1 MYIKHKLKNGIELD
15 FDDQNHIY
23 YCNGEKV
30 ESVTGIC
37 GKGIPKP
44 QLVNWLVYE
53 PIRYIK
59 DTINQMMDSEQTL
72 DRVKLERIV
81 HEAKNKTNKIKDD
94 AGLVGTVVHGLIEDF
109 LQGKKIPN
117 QSDKA
122 VVNCWNLFLDWWK
135 TQEYEVVELE
145 KKIFSKNTEKV

>member
-44 QLVNWLVYE
+44 QLVNWLVYT
-53 PIRYIK
+53 PIREIK
-59 DTINQMMDSEQTL
+59 DSINHFMDNGKTL
-72 DRVKLERIV
+72 DRVSLERIV
-81 HEAKNKTNKIKDD
+81 HQATNKTDRVKDD
-94 AGLVGTVVHGLIEDF
+94 AGLVGSVVHGLIEDF
-109 LQGKKIPN
+109 LQGYTKSTGKIERYKDLLTLGVKRKYN
-117 QSDKA
+117 DY
-122 VVNCWNLFLDWWK
+122 L
-135 TQEYEVVELE
+135 
-145 KKIFSKNTEKV
+145 KNNKN